1 MHLLN
6 YIARLRHIPELRSLF
21 HLYHH
26 GDGKRFGG
34 DYKSDNFTD
43 SSYCIGKIKYD
54 GEKLTF
60 YVNMRLPETI
70 NPQDACDN
78 VAEKMGGEVK
88 LLSSSEALVIDPES
102 DMVRV
107 LMDAYQKETHDYTSK
122 PLAIGGGTYAK
133 ESKNTLAFGSAFPG
147 RDNRIHDNE
156 EYISLDDFYNSIAIY
171 AHGIVNLAKL
181 VKKA

>member
-1 MHLLN
+1 M
-6 YIARLRHIPELRSLF
+6 
-21 HLYHH
+21 
-26 GDGKRFGG
+26 
-34 DYKSDNFTD
+34 
-43 SSYCIGKIKYD
+43 
-54 GEKLTF
+54 
-60 YVNMRLPETI
+60 
-70 NPQDACDN
+70 
-78 VAEKMGGEVK
+78 
-88 LLSSSEALVIDPES
+88 LSSSEALVIDPKS

-171 AHGIVNLAKL
+171 AHDIVNLAKL